1 VVSKFSCFNISDH
14 LVASDG
20 QDGIGMSSGNNLE
33 MTPLISQAKDSVIT
47 LHYVSEMFHIFVHF
61 VMPCFFNETHH
72 DTITK

>member
-1 VVSKFSCFNISDH
+1 
-14 LVASDG
+14 
-20 QDGIGMSSGNNLE
+20 MSGGNNLE

-47 LHYVSEMFHIFVHF
+47 LHYVSEMLNILVNF